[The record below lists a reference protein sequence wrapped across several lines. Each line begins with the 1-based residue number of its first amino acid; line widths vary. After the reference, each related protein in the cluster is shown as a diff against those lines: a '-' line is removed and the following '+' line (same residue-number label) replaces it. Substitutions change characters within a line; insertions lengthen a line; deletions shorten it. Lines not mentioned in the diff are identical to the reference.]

1 MTKRIFLIVF
11 VATLFNSCSITRSRI
26 LQKDQPVN
34 SLKFLGSYELPYNE
48 QFNGTTIGGLSGID
62 YDPENRIYHLI
73 CDDRSNINP
82 ARFYSAKI
90 NFTQSGISN
99 VQFVN
104 STALLQRDGAYYPD
118 SKKNPAHASDP
129 EAMRYNPTTKQFIW
143 ASEGERIIGK
153 DTILSQPAL
162 TIINKMGKYI
172 DKLPLP
178 FQTRMYATEKGLR
191 QNSVF
196 EGVAFANNFKTMYVS
211 IEEPLYEDGPR
222 AGLQK
227 SDAITRIIK
236 YDMASRKPVAQYAYP
251 LEAVAHAPTPI
262 NEFMVNGITDILSI
276 GDNKL
281 LVIERSY
288 STGKKA
294 STIRVYSTDLSN
306 ASNILNTESLIQN
319 PATNIALKKLLINMD
334 SLGIYIDNIE
344 GVTFGP
350 ALPNGNKTLIFVSD
364 NNFSKDQKTQLILF
378 EVVN

>member
-62 YDPENRIYHLI
+62 YDPENRVYHLI

-90 NFTQSGISN
+90 NFTQWGISN

-104 STALLQRDGAYYPD
+104 STALLQRDGEYYPD
-118 SKKNPAHASDP
+118 SKKNPAHAADP

-172 DKLPLP
+172 DMLPLP

-196 EGVAFANNFKTMYVS
+196 EGIAFANNFKTMYVS

-251 LEAVAHAPTPI
+251 LEAVAHAPIPI
-262 NEFMVNGITDILSI
+262 NEFIVNGITDILSI
-276 GDNKL
+276 AENKL

-319 PATNIALKKLLINMD
+319 PPTNIALKKLLINMD

-350 ALPNGNKTLIFVSD
+350 ELPNGNKTLIFVSD
-364 NNFSKDQKTQLILF
+364 NNFSKDQKTQFILF
-378 EVVN
+378 EIVN

>member
-118 SKKNPAHASDP
+118 SKKNPAHAVDP

-162 TIINKMGKYI
+162 TIINKMGQYI

-178 FQTRMYATEKGLR
+178 FQTRMNATEKGLR

-196 EGVAFANNFKTMYVS
+196 EGIAFTNNFKTMLVS
-211 IEEPLYEDGPR
+211 IEEPLYDDGPR
-222 AGLQK
+222 AGLQ
-227 SDAITRIIK
+227 DTTAYTRIIK
-236 YDMASRKPVAQYAYP
+236 YDMASRKPIAEYAYR
-251 LEAVAHAPTPI
+251 LEPVAHPATPA
-262 NEFMVNGITDILSI
+262 NAFMVNGITDILSI
-276 GDNKL
+276 AENKL

-350 ALPNGNKTLIFVSD
+350 ELPNGNKTLIFVSD
-364 NNFSKDQKTQLILF
+364 NNFSKDQKTQFILF